1 MLQVASLLALKL
13 LMRILAR
20 FRGHTLKAT
29 SPILGRIATR
39 SWLNPRPAKLRP
51 GVTSGGN
58 TMSGKRIALKIGTS
72 LAPAL
77 LTSMLLAQ
85 TPGGG
90 GGGQQPSMPSQQQP
104 PSATMGS
111 PGAGST
117 APTTQNFGDQAFVTK
132 ALEGGMA
139 EVELGKLAADKSQSQ
154 DVKQFAQKMVN
165 DHSQMGDKWFEPLAK
180 ELGVSEPKGPSKK
193 DKKLIEKLQG
203 LSGQEFDTQY
213 IQAMLKDHKED
224 LKDFQNEAQA
234 AQDPNVKQI
243 AEQGTKVITQHL
255 QMIEQIAQNH
265 NVSID
270 GKSKEVS
277 SNQ

>member
-1 MLQVASLLALKL
+1 MSAKRIVRKIGIVSAPVLLAG
-13 LMRILAR
+13 A
-20 FRGHTLKAT
+20 
-29 SPILGRIATR
+29 
-39 SWLNPRPAKLRP
+39 
-51 GVTSGGN
+51 
-58 TMSGKRIALKIGTS
+58 
-72 LAPAL
+72 
-77 LTSMLLAQ
+77 LLAQ
-85 TPGGG
+85 NPGGGG
-90 GGGQQPSMPSQQQP
+90 GGGQQPSTPSQQQP

-111 PGAGST
+111 PGAT
-117 APTTQNFGDQAFVTK
+117 APTAQNFGDQAFVTK

-165 DHSQMGDKWFEPLAK
+165 DHSQMGDKWFKPVAQQI
-180 ELGVSEPKGPSKK
+180 GVSEPKGPSKK

-213 IQAMLKDHKED
+213 IQAMVKDHQQD
-224 LKDFQNEAQA
+224 LKEFQNEAKA

-243 AEQGTKVITQHL
+243 AEQGTKVVSQHL

-265 NVSID
+265 NVPID

>member
-1 MLQVASLLALKL
+1 MTA
-13 LMRILAR
+13 
-20 FRGHTLKAT
+20 
-29 SPILGRIATR
+29 
-39 SWLNPRPAKLRP
+39 
-51 GVTSGGN
+51 
-58 TMSGKRIALKIGTS
+58 KRIARKIGIVS
-72 LAPAL
+72 APVLLAGA
-77 LTSMLLAQ
+77 LLAQ
-85 TPGGG
+85 NPGGG
-90 GGGQQPSMPSQQQP
+90 GGGQQPNTPGQQQP

-111 PGAGST
+111 PGAGAT
-117 APTTQNFGDQAFVTK
+117 APTAQNFGDQAFVTK

-165 DHSQMGDKWFEPLAK
+165 DHSQMGDKWFKPVAQQI
-180 ELGVSEPKGPSKK
+180 GVSEPKGPSKK

-203 LSGQEFDTQY
+203 LSGQEFDTAY

-243 AEQGTKVITQHL
+243 AEQGTKVISQHL

-265 NVSID
+265 NVPIE
-270 GKSKEVS
+270 GKTKEIS

>member
-1 MLQVASLLALKL
+1 MSAKRIVRKIGIVSAPVLLA
-13 LMRILAR
+13 
-20 FRGHTLKAT
+20 
-29 SPILGRIATR
+29 
-39 SWLNPRPAKLRP
+39 
-51 GVTSGGN
+51 GV
-58 TMSGKRIALKIGTS
+58 
-72 LAPAL
+72 
-77 LTSMLLAQ
+77 LLAQ
-85 TPGGG
+85 NPGGGG
-90 GGGQQPSMPSQQQP
+90 GGGQQPSAPSQQQP
-104 PSATMGS
+104 SATMGT
-111 PGAGST
+111 PGAT
-117 APTTQNFGDQAFVTK
+117 APTAQNFGDQAFVTK

-165 DHSQMGDKWFEPLAK
+165 DHSQMGDKWFKPVAQQI
-180 ELGVSEPKGPSKK
+180 GVSEPKGPSKK

-213 IQAMLKDHKED
+213 IQAMVKDHQQD
-224 LKDFQNEAQA
+224 LKEFQNEAQA

-243 AEQGTKVITQHL
+243 AEQGTKVISQHL

-265 NVSID
+265 NVPID

>member
-1 MLQVASLLALKL
+1 MSAKRIVRKIGIVSAPVLLAG
-13 LMRILAR
+13 A
-20 FRGHTLKAT
+20 
-29 SPILGRIATR
+29 
-39 SWLNPRPAKLRP
+39 
-51 GVTSGGN
+51 
-58 TMSGKRIALKIGTS
+58 
-72 LAPAL
+72 
-77 LTSMLLAQ
+77 LLAQ
-85 TPGGG
+85 NPGGG
-90 GGGQQPSMPSQQQP
+90 GGGQQPSTPSQQQP

-111 PGAGST
+111 PGAT
-117 APTTQNFGDQAFVTK
+117 APTAQNFGDQAFVTK

-165 DHSQMGDKWFEPLAK
+165 DHSQMGDKWFKPVAQQI
-180 ELGVSEPKGPSKK
+180 GVSEPKGPSKK

-213 IQAMLKDHKED
+213 IQAMVKDHQQD
-224 LKDFQNEAQA
+224 LKEFQNEAKA

-243 AEQGTKVITQHL
+243 AEQGTKVVSQHL

-265 NVSID
+265 NVPID

>member
-1 MLQVASLLALKL
+1 MSAKRIVRKIGIVSAPVLLAG
-13 LMRILAR
+13 A
-20 FRGHTLKAT
+20 
-29 SPILGRIATR
+29 
-39 SWLNPRPAKLRP
+39 
-51 GVTSGGN
+51 
-58 TMSGKRIALKIGTS
+58 
-72 LAPAL
+72 
-77 LTSMLLAQ
+77 LLAQ
-85 TPGGG
+85 NPGGG
-90 GGGQQPSMPSQQQP
+90 GGGQQPSTPSQQQS

-111 PGAGST
+111 PGAT
-117 APTTQNFGDQAFVTK
+117 APTAQNFGDQAFVTK

-165 DHSQMGDKWFEPLAK
+165 DHSQMGDKWFKPVARQI
-180 ELGVSEPKGPSKK
+180 GVSEPKGPSKK

-213 IQAMLKDHKED
+213 IQAMVKDHQQD
-224 LKDFQNEAQA
+224 LKEFQNEAQA

-243 AEQGTKVITQHL
+243 AEQGTKVISQHL

-265 NVSID
+265 NVPID

>member
-1 MLQVASLLALKL
+1 
-13 LMRILAR
+13 
-20 FRGHTLKAT
+20 
-29 SPILGRIATR
+29 
-39 SWLNPRPAKLRP
+39 
-51 GVTSGGN
+51 
-58 TMSGKRIALKIGTS
+58 MSGKRIALKIGTFS
-72 LAPAL
+72 APAL
-77 LTSMLLAQ
+77 LASMLLAQ

-90 GGGQQPSMPSQQQP
+90 GGGQQPNTPSQQQ

-111 PGAGST
+111 PGTGTTS
-117 APTTQNFGDQAFVTK
+117 PTTQNFGDQAFVTK

-139 EVELGKLAADKSQSQ
+139 EVQLGQLAQEKSQSD

-165 DHSQMGDKWFEPLAK
+165 DHSQMGDKWFKPVAK
-180 ELGVSEPKGPSKK
+180 EIGVSEPKGPSKK

-203 LSGQEFDTQY
+203 LSGQEFDTEY
-213 IQAMLKDHKED
+213 IQAMVKDHKED
-224 LKDFQNEAQA
+224 LKDFQTEAEA

-243 AEQGTKVITQHL
+243 AEQGSKVISQHL

-265 NVSID
+265 NVPID